1 MSIAALYDIHGNLP
15 ALDAVLAEVEA
26 EGVDEIIVGG
36 DVLPGPMPTASLD
49 RLLALE
55 MPVRFIHGNGEKDVL
70 ALSRHEMLTRVP
82 EAFHETMR
90 WVARALTPTHLAE
103 IAVWPLSLRVPLALG
118 EVLFCHATP
127 RDDHEIFTRL
137 TSEERLRPMMEATGA
152 AVVVC
157 GHTHMQFDRTI
168 GGVRVVNAGSVGMP
182 FGEPGAHWALIDDD
196 VVLRR
201 TDYDLETAAAE
212 IHATGYP
219 SRDFY
224 DVREPFPEQQMLDTF
239 ESSALR

>member
-1 MSIAALYDIHGNLP
+1 
-15 ALDAVLAEVEA
+15 
-26 EGVDEIIVGG
+26 
-36 DVLPGPMPTASLD
+36 
-49 RLLALE
+49 
-55 MPVRFIHGNGEKDVL
+55 
-70 ALSRHEMLTRVP
+70 
-82 EAFHETMR
+82 
-90 WVARALTPTHLAE
+90 
-103 IAVWPLSLRVPLALG
+103 
-118 EVLFCHATP
+118 
-127 RDDHEIFTRL
+127 
-137 TSEERLRPMMEATGA
+137 MMEATGA

-182 FGEPGAHWALIDDD
+182 FGEPGAHWAMIDDD